1 METKKSICRSA
12 IFKKTGSGT
21 YGEYHVYEVTFDNG
35 DKGNYLAKKNPQ
47 DAFKE
52 GQEAEYTIEKK
63 ENGQYVNYT
72 IKPMQAMNGGG
83 FPKGNPV
90 YEHKRTAL
98 RCAVDLASVGKIELK
113 KISEFA
119 DSFMKFLNA

>member
-12 IFKKTGSGT
+12 IFKKTGSST

-47 DAFKE
+47 DVFKE
-52 GQEAEYTIEKK
+52 GQEIEYTIEQKV
-63 ENGQYVNYT
+63 NGNYT
-72 IKPMQAMNGGG
+72 NYNIKPVQQNGAG
-83 FPKGNPV
+83 FPKGNPI

-98 RCAVDLASVGKIELK
+98 KCAVELAAAGKIDLK
-113 KISEFA
+113 KISEYS
-119 DSFMKFLNA
+119 DSFMKFLQA